1 MRTIGIVL
9 AIVGILFFVFDS
21 IDFKRD
27 KKVLDLGSIEVTS
40 RETESIPLNKVAGG
54 VMIFAGLG
62 LVLYSTKKSWRA
74 A

>member
-1 MRTIGIVL
+1 MRTTGIIL

-40 RETESIPLNKVAGG
+40 KQTEHFPLNKVAGG
-54 VMIFAGLG
+54 VIIFAGLG
-62 LVLYSTKKSWRA
+62 MILYSTKKSWRA